1 MNMIE
6 INCFTDGSC
15 YYKSRLGGWAYLALL
30 PNSYKIRNGGL
41 KNTTSGRCEITALIK
56 LLEDFKDTNYFL
68 KVHID
73 SQYVVFLFLKN
84 WLRDWIKS
92 GSIEEKKNTDLL
104 HMLWNLYTEYYQD
117 RLSLIWVRG
126 HTGKSTFEHDGNDI
140 VDKFCHYKNDFEL
153 VEIDQI

>member
-1 MNMIE
+1 MVE

-15 YYKSRLGGWAYLALL
+15 YYKSKKGGWAYLALL

-41 KNTTSGRCEITALIK
+41 ENTTVGRCEITALIR

-84 WLRDWIKS
+84 WLKSWIES
-92 GSIEEKKNTDLL
+92 GSIKQKKNIDLL
-104 HMLWNLYTEYYQD
+104 MKLWDLYVNYYQD

-126 HTGKSTFEHDGNDI
+126 HTGNDTFESDGNSI
-140 VDKFCHYKNDFEL
+140 VDKYCNYKNDFEL
-153 VEIDQI
+153 VEIDQV